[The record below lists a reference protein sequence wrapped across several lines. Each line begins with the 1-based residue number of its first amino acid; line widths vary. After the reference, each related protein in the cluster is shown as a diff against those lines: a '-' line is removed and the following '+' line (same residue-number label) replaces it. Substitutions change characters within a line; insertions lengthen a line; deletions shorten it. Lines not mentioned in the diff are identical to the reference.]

1 MSEDIDPVEFIKG
14 LDSDDIKRLHSLIAI
29 LRRVD
34 GWCKVNRFIGR
45 WIVFTFIAT
54 LVIMT
59 QGYDAI
65 VRVLGAIRG
74 H

>member
-1 MSEDIDPVEFIKG
+1 MSEEIDKFVNS
-14 LDSDDIKRLHSLIAI
+14 LDADDIRRLHSLISI

-45 WIVFTFIAT
+45 WIIFTLIAT
-54 LVIMT
+54 LIIMV

-65 VRVLGAIRG
+65 IRVVGAIRG